1 MKIAFVAGDDL
12 TQNARLRLSA
22 KALADAGHRV
32 NVYGVLSPTTEA
44 EEDAEGVVYVRVPLS
59 GWKARGGGLRAP
71 LRLARWYERFR
82 PVAELAASRER
93 PDAIHAND
101 LDVALPAQDVA
112 RALGVPFVL
121 DAAGAAYVD
130 RLEAA
135 LSPDARRPKSPARRA
150 AVAHLRRA
158 GSALEKKLRRRGVA
172 AVIAETQSLADDL
185 ARRYGGPR
193 PAVVRSCPP
202 FHASKKS
209 NALREKLGARPGDRL
224 LLFLGPLNE
233 GCGIDAAIRALK
245 LVGRRHLL
253 VVMGCVPRLTRFE
266 RLAEDAGVAGQL
278 RFVAPAPP
286 DESARLAASADIA
299 LVPTEPVT
307 PVDRLGIPP
316 RLFAAIAAGLPVVAS
331 DTAEVGAIVR
341 RTGAGVLYPA
351 RSPQDPAALAEGVHT
366 LLDDAA
372 LLATCAEASARAAR
386 DELNWEKESV
396 RLIDVYDEVER
407 GRG

>member
-32 NVYGVLSPTTEA
+32 NVYGVLSPATEA

-93 PDAIHAND
+93 PDAVHAND

-130 RLEAA
+130 RLEATLA
-135 LSPDARRPKSPARRA
+135 QDARRVSGAARVA

-158 GSALEKKLRRRGVA
+158 GNALEKRLRRRGLA
-172 AVIAETQSLADDL
+172 AVVADTQSLADDL

-202 FHASKKS
+202 LRAPTKGDDLRAKVRARAS
-209 NALREKLGARPGDRL
+209 DRL
-224 LLFLGPLNE
+224 LLFLGPLDE
-233 GCGIDAAIRALK
+233 GCGIEAAIRALK
-245 LVGRRHLL
+245 LLGRRHLKK
-253 VVMGCVPRLTRFE
+253 G
-266 RLAEDAGVAGQL
+266 
-278 RFVAPAPP
+278 
-286 DESARLAASADIA
+286 
-299 LVPTEPVT
+299 
-307 PVDRLGIPP
+307 
-316 RLFAAIAAGLPVVAS
+316 
-331 DTAEVGAIVR
+331 
-341 RTGAGVLYPA
+341 
-351 RSPQDPAALAEGVHT
+351 
-366 LLDDAA
+366 
-372 LLATCAEASARAAR
+372 
-386 DELNWEKESV
+386 
-396 RLIDVYDEVER
+396 
-407 GRG
+407 